1 MLGEFLSKMPVLV
14 GAQQRIVD
22 QTTDARG
29 IGIGG
34 EARIE
39 VEWLALDAGDEI
51 ARRIIRCGKNTAT
64 GIESREQD
72 TDDGETNVG
81 FGQ

>member
-1 MLGEFLSKMPVLV
+1 
-14 GAQQRIVD
+14 
-22 QTTDARG
+22 
-29 IGIGG
+29 
-34 EARIE
+34 
-39 VEWLALDAGDEI
+39 LALDAGDEI